1 MSLRLD
7 FRSVLLLLSTTIFC
21 TGGVAQ
27 VAARG
32 PSRCGAAYDS
42 ARDGLRAADVAQRAG
57 KYRRASLALDEA
69 LRSLGASYHRPG
81 LIDDTGLT
89 LARGRVEERS
99 GRLHRSVLL
108 KRRVLQERL
117 ELCQAR

>member
-1 MSLRLD
+1 MSLQLD
-7 FRSVLLLLSTTIFC
+7 FRSFLLLLSTTIFC

-27 VAARG
+27 VVARG
-32 PSRCGAAYDS
+32 PSRCGAAYGV

-57 KYRRASLALDEA
+57 KYRRASLVLDEA
-69 LRSLGASYHRPG
+69 LRSLGTSYHRPG

-89 LARGRVEERS
+89 LTRGRIEERG

-117 ELCQAR
+117 ELCQVR